1 MSADTLTAPERREIA
16 TASLTLAGA
25 VGLFGVVFGVGF
37 VAVGGSVPQACVMSL
52 LVFTGASQF
61 SAVSV
66 IGSGGAAA
74 AALGGA
80 SILAARNAV
89 YGLAMSRVIG
99 GSLGR
104 RLVAAQL
111 TIDESTAMATA
122 QDRPVARRYAF
133 WATGLAVY
141 ACWNLATLVGAL
153 VGSAIDPKTF
163 GLDVAFPAGYVAMVA
178 PHLRH
183 RRGLIAA
190 VLGAAICLV
199 LTPFTP
205 IGVPVLCAATAVL
218 VGLPA
223 PRTRRH
229 PDRGLPH
236 DRHCVPR
243 PRSRSWTLPRWRSVA
258 RTLRGT

>member
-1 MSADTLTAPERREIA
+1 MS
-16 TASLTLAGA
+16 ASLTLAGA

-37 VAVGGSVPQACVMSL
+37 VAVGGTVLQACVMSL

-66 IGSGGAAA
+66 IGSGGAG

-163 GLDVAFPAGYVAMVA
+163 GLDAAFPAGYVAMVA

-183 RRGLIAA
+183 AGRSPG

-218 VGLPA
+218 
-223 PRTRRH
+223 PRAAGAVT
-229 PDRGLPH
+229 
-236 DRHCVPR
+236 
-243 PRSRSWTLPRWRSVA
+243 WTLVFVLAAVAYAFKVLGVVVIGSRPLPPPSSAAWRWCRRRCS
-258 RTLRGT
+258 RR